1 MFANALRHRNQLR
14 TDCSTP
20 WKGAALMPP
29 EIGKKYGPYEIQG
42 RLGGGGMG
50 HVFLAWDA
58 RLHRE
63 VAIKL
68 LHNEYAMPGM
78 RERFLREARAA
89 SALNHPNICTIFD
102 IGEQNGDPYL
112 VMELLQGETLK
123 DRIEH
128 EAIRTDELV
137 CVAREVA
144 EALGAA
150 HAKGRHSSRHQAGKY
165 LSGRQIERRR
175 SGQGTGFWPGED

>member
-1 MFANALRHRNQLR
+1 
-14 TDCSTP
+14 
-20 WKGAALMPP
+20 MPQ
-29 EIGKKYGPYEIQG
+29 ETGKKYGPYEIQG

-50 HVFLAWDA
+50 AVFLAWDA

-68 LHNEYAMPGM
+68 LHDEYSMPGM

-102 IGEQNGDPYL
+102 IGEQDGEPYL

-123 DRIEH
+123 DRIQ
-128 EAIRTDELV
+128 AGTMAPMRSSASRARWPRRWPRRTPR
-137 CVAREVA
+137 ASSTA
-144 EALGAA
+144 T
-150 HAKGRHSSRHQAGKY
+150 SSRPT
-165 LSGRQIERRR
+165 SF
-175 SGQGTGFWPGED
+175 S